1 MQKLQEWN
9 WVRQLARRRVL
20 ASGLAAALFDEA
32 SKTTQVARVTA
43 KFKKKMA
50 AKSSAQK
57 SPSQNSL
64 APPSV
69 AEGAGASAEEG
80 AGVSSPIS
88 PEAAHPASQHD
99 DNHMEMHRIIS
110 RARSTNG
117 SSTSALNADKA
128 LLQSAQ
134 PSAAKTT
141 TLGPMALRALR
152 RIESAISAFNV
163 NDEMRQ
169 ALVSMGVSKPRREPE
184 TSSGAKVGTPGL
196 MLSEELKFA
205 LSPWRTGKSLA
216 LPVRT
221 IIRLSLP
228 VQSAIE
234 RFRRAVKAT
243 TLLLRISRSPQVMM
257 AIKDIL
263 QGDLVDSSAVV
274 VQRLF
279 RRRRQ
284 EALEQGRIFGK
295 VPSSA
300 AGNR

>member
-1 MQKLQEWN
+1 MEIAFDQAEDQWESNIGWLVDSKRRSISMQKLQEWN

-50 AKSSAQK
+50 AKSSAQE

-152 RIESAISAFNV
+152 RIESAAII
-163 NDEMRQ
+163 
-169 ALVSMGVSKPRREPE
+169 
-184 TSSGAKVGTPGL
+184 TSLLVGTFSIL
-196 MLSEELKFA
+196 CQTFFDHS
-205 LSPWRTGKSLA
+205 
-216 LPVRT
+216 
-221 IIRLSLP
+221 IRLGGSSRIGPRLGRLAP
-228 VQSAIE
+228 SRVHSTHPSNNEGKPKIVNALQFLLEQLHTCVNVCGSAG
-234 RFRRAVKAT
+234 RGSD
-243 TLLLRISRSPQVMM
+243 SRS
-257 AIKDIL
+257 
-263 QGDLVDSSAVV
+263 
-274 VQRLF
+274 
-279 RRRRQ
+279 
-284 EALEQGRIFGK
+284 
-295 VPSSA
+295 
-300 AGNR
+300 